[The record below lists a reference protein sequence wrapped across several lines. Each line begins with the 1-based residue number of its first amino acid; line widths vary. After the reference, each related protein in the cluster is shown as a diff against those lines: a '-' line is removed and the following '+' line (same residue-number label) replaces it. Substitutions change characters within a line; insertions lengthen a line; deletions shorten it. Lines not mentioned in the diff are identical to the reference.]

1 MLTPGFTKHAQARS
15 QQRQI
20 PPKVVDWLFEY
31 GAVSHFDGTE
41 LLHFDKKAKHRLC
54 KELGRGVVQHL
65 GKLLE
70 TYAVVKDGTVI
81 TAGYRFKR
89 VKNG

>member
-1 MLTPGFTKHAQARS
+1 MLETSFTKHAQARS

-20 PPKVVDWLFEY
+20 PPKVVDWLFEF
-31 GAVSHFDGTE
+31 GAVSHCNGAE

-54 KELGRGVVQHL
+54 KELGRGVVRHL

-70 TYAVVKDGTVI
+70 AYAVVRDGTVI
-81 TAGYRFKR
+81 TAGYRLKR
-89 VKNG
+89 VKND

>member
-1 MLTPGFTKHAQARS
+1 MLELSFTKHAQARS

-20 PPKVVDWLFEY
+20 PPKVVEWLLQY

-54 KELGRGVVQHL
+54 KDLGRSVVQRL
-65 GKLLE
+65 GKLLQ
-70 TYAVVKDGTVI
+70 TYIVVKDGTVI